1 MFKNPQQQALVL
13 GGINTA
19 GLLSLTAYTIRTL
32 NETNSALLQI
42 KQELEDVKSA
52 FSENNKRSNVVFTRL
67 NQRIEENI
75 QTVHSHNHMLEGVR
89 KQVKKMKVGEPPE
102 VRLPQV
108 KKHVEEVVSSEE
120 EIEEEVVQPPP
131 RRRVERVDEITS
143 ALNELMA

>member
-102 VRLPQV
+102 VR
-108 KKHVEEVVSSEE
+108 KHVEEVVSSEE

>member
-19 GLLSLTAYTIRTL
+19 GLLSLTAYTIRML
-32 NETNSALLQI
+32 NETNSSLLQM
-42 KQELEDVKSA
+42 KQELEDFKAA

-75 QTVHSHNHMLEGVR
+75 QTVHSHNHMLEGVK
-89 KQVKKMKVGEPPE
+89 KQVKKLKVGELPE
-102 VRLPQV
+102 V

-120 EIEEEVVQPPP
+120 EMEEEVIIQPPP
-131 RRRVERVDEITS
+131 KRRVERVDEITS